1 VITMPGPD
9 LGSDPCSGSGSCF
22 DSDRASSRSTGRLL
36 VGLAWV
42 VLLLGVWLWGQGL
55 GDVRQPP
62 AAPVVTGDMAAAGRP
77 AGTGP

>member
-1 VITMPGPD
+1 MPDPD
-9 LGSDPCSGSGSCF
+9 FDPGIG
-22 DSDRASSRSTGRLL
+22 RAPSRGTGRLL

-42 VLLLGVWLWGQGL
+42 VLLLGLWLWGHDL

-62 AAPVVTGDMAAAGRP
+62 TVPVTGDMAAAGRP